1 MICPKIIHWVSNGN
15 CDKLNVI
22 FLLIYSISI
31 LIGMS
36 AFLKNI
42 TFHGILLDALFGPS
56 ANHSPGIAGHKQE
69 VAKLILD
76 GISSGAVR
84 PLKRSIFGKNQAEEA
99 FRFMASGKHVG
110 KVILKIRDEEPQK
123 VVVPKKMQVKALPR
137 TALHPLKSY
146 IVTGGLGGFGLEL
159 SNWLVERGAKKLVLT
174 SRSGPRDAYQHLCIK
189 RLRSSGAHVIVSTAN
204 ASTTQG
210 ATQLI
215 KEAIS
220 LGPVGGIFNL
230 AMVLSDGF
238 IENQSVESFEKVCSP
253 KVDGTLNL
261 DSVSRQLCP
270 EIDYFVAF
278 SSVSCGR
285 GNAGQSNYGFAN
297 SSMERICESR
307 RNDKLHGLAV
317 QWGAIGDVGVVSESM
332 GGNEVV
338 VGGTVPQRMPSCLSV
353 LDRFLQS
360 EESVCCSLVK
370 AIKQTESSGKKQN
383 LVKTIANILG
393 IKDYENLSSTTTLAE
408 MGMDSLMGV
417 EVKQTLE
424 RDYDVMLSMQELRS
438 LNVGHLVEIGGQS
451 SSSFKG
457 SNDGPLQLNISIP
470 RIGLPDESIVR
481 LNDVKEG
488 KPVFFLPPLEGVF
501 NLLEVL
507 AKQIKRPVIGLNWT
521 LAFKDMVTIEE
532 ASAYYIETAQRLND
546 DNNFDLIGYSFG
558 SVLSF
563 EMGLQL
569 QPKSKVNL
577 ILLDGSPTQL
587 MVSTEQFRERY
598 QANDEKVQ
606 HVEALV
612 TFIMQFVPI
621 NYQKVKTELLAI
633 NEQEARV
640 KRSAEIF
647 VESGGPKSDPKD
659 IELAAEAFFRK
670 VKMMNS
676 YRINKKFDG
685 NALLIRAEE
694 FIVKNNDIQLPQDY
708 GVSDVS
714 HY

>member
-1 MICPKIIHWVSNGN
+1 MK
-15 CDKLNVI
+15 
-22 FLLIYSISI
+22 
-31 LIGMS
+31 GMS

-42 TFHGILLDALFGPS
+42 AFHGILLDALFGPS
-56 ANHSPGIAGHKQE
+56 STHSPGIQGQKLE
-69 VAKLILD
+69 VAKLLMD
-76 GISSGAVR
+76 GIKTGAVR
-84 PLKRSIFGKNQAEEA
+84 PLKRTIFGKTQAEEA

-110 KVILKIRDEEPQK
+110 KVVLKIRDEESQK
-123 VVVPKKMQVKALPR
+123 VVAPKKLVVKALPR

-146 IVTGGLGGFGLEL
+146 VVTGGLGGFGLEL
-159 SNWLVERGAKKLVLT
+159 SNWLVERGARKLVLT

-189 RLRSSGAHVIVSTAN
+189 RLRSFGAKVVVSTAN
-204 ASTTQG
+204 ATTMEG

-215 KEAIS
+215 KEANT

-238 IENQSVESFEKVCSP
+238 FDKQTAQTFETVCKP

-261 DSVSRQLCP
+261 DVLSRQMCSEL
-270 EIDYFVAF
+270 DYFVAF

-297 SSMERICESR
+297 SSMERVCELR
-307 RNDKLHGLAV
+307 RSDGLHGLAI
-317 QWGAIGDVGVVSESM
+317 QWGAIGDVGVVSENM

-338 VGGTVPQRMPSCLSV
+338 IGGTVPQRMPSCLSA

-360 EESVCCSLVK
+360 KESVCCSLVK
-370 AIKQTESSGKKQN
+370 AIRQTDSSASKKTD

-393 IKDYENLSSTTTLAE
+393 IKDHSSLNPSTTLAE

-424 RDYDVMLSMQELRS
+424 RDYDVILSMQELRS
-438 LNVGHLVEIGGQS
+438 LNVGHLMEISGQS
-451 SSSFKG
+451 SSARPS
-457 SNDGPLQLNISIP
+457 SEGPLQLNISIP
-470 RIGLPDESIVR
+470 RIGLPEETVVR
-481 LNDVKEG
+481 LNDVKDG

-521 LAFKDMVTIEE
+521 LAFKDMTTIEE
-532 ASAYYIETAQRLND
+532 ASAHYIETAKRLNS

-587 MVSTEQFRERY
+587 MVSTEQFREKY

-612 TFIMQFVPI
+612 TFLMQFVPI
-621 NYQKVKTELLAI
+621 NYQKVKSELLAI
-633 NEQEARV
+633 TESEARV
-640 KRSAEIF
+640 QRAAEIF
-647 VESGGPKSDPKD
+647 VESGGPKSDPAD
-659 IELAAEAFFRK
+659 IALAAEAFFRK
-670 VKMMNS
+670 VKMMHL
-676 YRINKKFDG
+676 YRFNHKFDG
-685 NALLIRAEE
+685 NVLLVRAEE
-694 FIVKNNDIQLPQDY
+694 FIIKNSDLQLPHDY
-708 GVSDVS
+708 GVSDVIS
-714 HY
+714 LNICFIRIN

>member
-1 MICPKIIHWVSNGN
+1 
-15 CDKLNVI
+15 
-22 FLLIYSISI
+22 
-31 LIGMS
+31 
-36 AFLKNI
+36 
-42 TFHGILLDALFGPS
+42 
-56 ANHSPGIAGHKQE
+56 
-69 VAKLILD
+69 
-76 GISSGAVR
+76 
-84 PLKRSIFGKNQAEEA
+84 
-99 FRFMASGKHVG
+99 
-110 KVILKIRDEEPQK
+110 
-123 VVVPKKMQVKALPR
+123 
-137 TALHPLKSY
+137 
-146 IVTGGLGGFGLEL
+146 
-159 SNWLVERGAKKLVLT
+159 
-174 SRSGPRDAYQHLCIK
+174 
-189 RLRSSGAHVIVSTAN
+189 
-204 ASTTQG
+204 
-210 ATQLI
+210 
-215 KEAIS
+215 
-220 LGPVGGIFNL
+220 
-230 AMVLSDGF
+230 
-238 IENQSVESFEKVCSP
+238 
-253 KVDGTLNL
+253 
-261 DSVSRQLCP
+261 
-270 EIDYFVAF
+270 
-278 SSVSCGR
+278 
-285 GNAGQSNYGFAN
+285 
-297 SSMERICESR
+297 
-307 RNDKLHGLAV
+307 
-317 QWGAIGDVGVVSESM
+317 
-332 GGNEVV
+332 
-338 VGGTVPQRMPSCLSV
+338 
-353 LDRFLQS
+353 
-360 EESVCCSLVK
+360 
-370 AIKQTESSGKKQN
+370 
-383 LVKTIANILG
+383 
-393 IKDYENLSSTTTLAE
+393 

-532 ASAYYIETAQRLND
+532 ASAYYIETAQRLNGE
-546 DNNFDLIGYSFG
+546 NNFDLIGYSFG